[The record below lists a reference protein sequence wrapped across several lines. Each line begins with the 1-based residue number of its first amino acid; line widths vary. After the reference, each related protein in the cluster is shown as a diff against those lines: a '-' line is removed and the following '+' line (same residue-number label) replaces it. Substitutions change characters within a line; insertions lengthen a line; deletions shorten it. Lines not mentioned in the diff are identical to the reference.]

1 MSKALKS
8 DNPVYHKNT
17 IEFVAVAKSYCDF
30 MDQLETTDKAGFLD
44 TTTRLLPLL
53 YLKASLLPVNEL
65 LSDDEPSSFA
75 TEDQYADLA
84 QSIAALLGHDDAYLE
99 VFHPD
104 IRYSDTPVA
113 TFVSENLADIW
124 QDLFNFISVFRIG
137 YDDTMNDALYICRT
151 NFEQFWGQSLVNVLR
166 ALHTCKYATKDE
178 DLLGMEEED
187 FE

>member
-1 MSKALKS
+1 
-8 DNPVYHKNT
+8 
-17 IEFVAVAKSYCDF
+17 

-53 YLKASLLPVNEL
+53 YLKATLLPVNDL
-65 LSDDEPSSFA
+65 LSDDEPETFA
-75 TEDQYADLA
+75 TEDQYSDLA
-84 QSIAALLGHDDAYLE
+84 QAIGGLLGNDDAYLE

-113 TFVSENLADIW
+113 TFISENLADIW

-137 YDDTMNDALYICRT
+137 YDDTMNDALYVCRT
-151 NFEQFWGQSLVNVLR
+151 NFEQVWGQSLVNVLR
-166 ALHTCKYATKDE
+166 ALHNCKYSAQD
-178 DLLGMEEED
+178 DGNFPMEEED

>member
-1 MSKALKS
+1 MSKDSKS
-8 DNPVYHKNT
+8 DNPVYNKNT
-17 IEFVAVAKSYCDF
+17 IEFVAVAKSYCDY

-44 TTTRLLPLL
+44 TTVKLLPLL
-53 YLKASLLPVNEL
+53 YLKATMLPANEL
-65 LSDDEPSSFA
+65 ISDEEPEQFA
-75 TEDQYADLA
+75 SEEQYSDLA
-84 QSIAALLGHDDAYLE
+84 QAIADLLGNDDAYLE

-137 YDDTMNDALYICRT
+137 YDDTMNDALYVCRT
-151 NFEQFWGQSLVNVLR
+151 NFEDYWGQSLVNVLR
-166 ALHTCKYATKDE
+166 ALHTIKFAIKE
-178 DLLGMEEED
+178 DDMLSMEEED

>member
-1 MSKALKS
+1 MSKASLS
-8 DNPVYHKNT
+8 DNPVYNKNT

-44 TTTRLLPLL
+44 TTTKLLPLL

-65 LSDDEPSSFA
+65 ISDEDPENFA

-84 QSIAALLGHDDAYLE
+84 QTIAEMLGSDDAYLE

-113 TFVSENLADIW
+113 TFASENLADIW

-137 YDDTMNDALYICRT
+137 YDDTMNDALFVCRT

-166 ALHTCKYATKDE
+166 ALHNCKFKSAE
-178 DLLGMEEED
+178 DDVLSMEEED

>member
-8 DNPVYHKNT
+8 DNPVYNKNT
-17 IEFVAVAKSYCDF
+17 IEFVAVAKSFCDY
-30 MDQLETTDKAGFLD
+30 MDQLETTDKAGFLE

-65 LSDDEPSSFA
+65 ISDDQPETFA
-75 TEDQYADLA
+75 SEEQYSDLA
-84 QSIAALLGHDDAYLE
+84 QTIAGLLGADDAYLE

-113 TFVSENLADIW
+113 TFASENLADIW
-124 QDLFNFISVFRIG
+124 QDLFNFISVFRMG
-137 YDDTMNDALYICRT
+137 YDDTMNDALYVCRT

-166 ALHTCKYATKDE
+166 ALHNCKYSATE
-178 DLLGMEEED
+178 DDVLSMEEED